1 MAKVRKRTW
10 KPKGWKQGD
19 KLKEAWVVDFT
30 DSNGERDRK
39 QFPTSKK
46 ANDFRVEVEGQIRAG
61 TFRPDADK
69 ITLKEV
75 AEQYIEHV
83 KIRSKNGQRFSKRH
97 LAMVEGRLWNYV
109 SPDPKR
115 LETHQGVRRA
125 TPFTEGVG
133 GVKLAHLS
141 SVVVSSFR
149 NRLLA
154 AGVSIPLTRKILGTL
169 HAILEFAVVE
179 KNIIAVN
186 SARGVKVIGKH
197 GEGSKKVTPPS
208 KAAVRQIMSV
218 ADPDF
223 LVEII
228 FAAASGL
235 RAGEHHALRWRHIHF
250 NKREVDV
257 ETRVDAY
264 NEEDAP
270 KSAAGMRT
278 VPLGD
283 VVLKHLREW
292 KLRSKWS
299 NADDLVFPNASG
311 SYVRHSHH
319 LNDKFYPLF
328 DKLAELHKVD
338 PTAHAA
344 PPKRFTWHSLR
355 HFAVSCWIE
364 ARLPPKTVQTFVGHA
379 TLQMTMD
386 TYGHMFPSEDHSK
399 AMDVIA
405 KGLFI

>member
-10 KPKGWKQGD
+10 KAADGSPRQ
-19 KLKEAWVVDFT
+19 AWTVDYT
-30 DSNGERDRK
+30 DNQGERQRK

-69 ITLKEV
+69 ITVKEV
-75 AEQYIEHV
+75 ADHYIEHV
-83 KIRSKNGQRFSKRH
+83 KVRSERGQRFSKRH

-109 SPDPKR
+109 CPDPKR
-115 LETHQGVRRA
+115 LETHGGVRRA

-133 GVKLAHLS
+133 GVKLAQLTS
-141 SVVVSSFR
+141 PVVSAFR

-179 KNIIAVN
+179 KNFVAVN
-186 SARGVKVIGKH
+186 AARGVKVIGRRD
-197 GEGSKKVTPPS
+197 EGSKKVVPPS
-208 KAAVRQIMSV
+208 KEALRQIMSV

-223 LVEII
+223 YVEIA
-228 FAAASGL
+228 FAATSGL
-235 RAGEHHALRWRHIHF
+235 RAGEHHALRWRH
-250 NKREVDV
+250 VDLVKCGVSV

-270 KSAAGMRT
+270 KSEAGVRW
-278 VPLGD
+278 VPLGAD
-283 VVLKHLREW
+283 VVKMLKEW
-292 KLRSKWS
+292 KLRSQWS
-299 NADDLVFPNASG
+299 KPDDLVFPNARG
-311 SYVRHSHH
+311 NYVRHGHH
-319 LNDKFYPLF
+319 LKDKFYPLF
-328 DKLAELHKVD
+328 KKLDQLHTAD
-338 PTAHAA
+338 PVAHMPA
-344 PPKRFTWHSLR
+344 PRRFKWHALR

-364 ARLPPKTVQTFVGHA
+364 QRLPPKTVQTFVGHA

-399 AMDVIA
+399 AMDAIA
-405 KGLFI
+405 KGLFT